1 MNQKTKARRAR
12 QRRRVIQCELPS
24 ESIRRQAHGDWSR
37 WEASARRALT
47 ASAKRIEATR

>member
-24 ESIRRQAHGDWSR
+24 ESIRRPAHGDWSR
-37 WEASARRALT
+37 WEACARRALT